1 MSNTPETGYINWDD
15 MSTSGF
21 VKFEKIGDTVSGTI
35 TKVYPGT
42 DFNGNPCPVLDLVT
56 EDGERT
62 LSCGQAN
69 LKAQV
74 VAIKPKVGETIKVTF
89 DHEEKA
95 ALGMRKVFVI
105 EHGAGLTGTAPAEP
119 QTEAPF

>member
-1 MSNTPETGYINWDD
+1 MTDDDINWDD
-15 MSTSGF
+15 MATSGF
-21 VKFEKIGDTVSGTI
+21 MKFEAIGDSISGTI
-35 TKVYPGT
+35 VKVYPGT
-42 DFNGNPCPVLDLVT
+42 DFNGNPCPVMDLVT

-69 LKAQV
+69 LKAQI
-74 VAIKPKVGETIKVTF
+74 VALKPKAGETIKVTF

-105 EHGAGLTGTAPAEP
+105 EHSSGLTGSETTPPAEP
-119 QTEAPF
+119 PF

>member
-1 MSNTPETGYINWDD
+1 MTDEQINWDD
-15 MSTSGF
+15 MATSGF
-21 VKFEKIGDTVSGTI
+21 MKFEAIGDSISGTI
-35 TKVYPGT
+35 AKVYPGT
-42 DFNGNPCPVLDLVT
+42 DFNGNPCPVLDLIT

-69 LKAQV
+69 LKAQI
-74 VAIKPKVGETIKVTF
+74 VAIKPKAGETIKVTF

-105 EHGAGLTGTAPAEP
+105 EHSNPLGATVETTEPAKP
-119 QTEAPF
+119 GF